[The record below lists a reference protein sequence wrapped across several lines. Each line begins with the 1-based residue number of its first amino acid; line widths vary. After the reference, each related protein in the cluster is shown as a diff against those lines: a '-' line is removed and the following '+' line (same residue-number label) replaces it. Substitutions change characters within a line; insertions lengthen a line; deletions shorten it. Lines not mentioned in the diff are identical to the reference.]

1 MKYMIVT
8 IKINLW
14 KNLTMEVLQMTLK
27 LIKLL
32 VGCPA
37 SGKTSYAHNVEKACE
52 AFGNLTY
59 RHISRDAIRFSLVEE
74 NEDYFS
80 KEKEV
85 FETFVSE
92 VQKAIDDKINVIVI
106 DATHISEGSRKK
118 ILSRLNHT
126 YGYEL
131 EAVVFDVPI
140 ETLKERNQLR
150 EGRARV
156 PNSAIENM
164 YYNFSEPTIEE
175 LQNYQLNVIPTIT
188 FWREKE

>member
-1 MKYMIVT
+1 M
-8 IKINLW
+8 
-14 KNLTMEVLQMTLK
+14 
-27 LIKLL
+27 
-32 VGCPA
+32 GCPA

-59 RHISRDAIRFSLVEE
+59 RHISRDAIRFSLVGE

-106 DATHISEGSRKK
+106 DATHVSEGSRKK
-118 ILSRLNHT
+118 ILSRLHHIYN
-126 YGYEL
+126 YEL
-131 EAVVFDVPI
+131 EAVVFDVSI
-140 ETLKERNQLR
+140 ETLKERNQMR

-156 PNSAIENM
+156 PDSAIENM

>member
-1 MKYMIVT
+1 
-8 IKINLW
+8 
-14 KNLTMEVLQMTLK
+14 MTLK

-92 VQKAIDDKINVIVI
+92 VQKAIDDKINVIVM
-106 DATHISEGSRKK
+106 DATHVSEGSRRK
-118 ILSRLNHT
+118 ILSRLTHT

-131 EAVVFDVPI
+131 EAVVFDVPL

-156 PNSAIENM
+156 PDSAIENM